1 MKKAL
6 PTENLDKD
14 GNLQTISFT
23 DPKTGDHIIDA
34 LWDPRD
40 EQTSE
45 NRALFRKWA
54 YRQLEQQGYE
64 VIK

>member
-1 MKKAL
+1 MSKVT
-6 PTENLDKD
+6 PSEVLDSE
-14 GNLQTISFT
+14 GNLTAIEFYNLLGGFVIQ
-23 DPKTGDHIIDA
+23 A
-34 LWDPRD
+34 VWDPRD

-64 VIK
+64 VQL